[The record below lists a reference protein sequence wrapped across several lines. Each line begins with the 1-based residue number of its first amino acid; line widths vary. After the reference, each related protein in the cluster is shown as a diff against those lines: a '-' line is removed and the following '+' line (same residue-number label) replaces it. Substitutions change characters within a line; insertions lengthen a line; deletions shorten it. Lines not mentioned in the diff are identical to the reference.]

1 MHLFALATTSLNW
14 PILVPPF
21 VTQTKIVVC
30 LLFYKIKIFFCR
42 EATPTHFKF
51 FSMRQPHFC
60 HFWTFLLV
68 KLKPVFSYS
77 QLLLASPRE
86 IRVLIFQVFLVIQM
100 STDVPKSKNSKKKRA
115 KSDFFGRQNG
125 SFAHFCPTFFTLVSR
140 WLGPWPYQLD
150 VGSWDPQ
157 GTYPPPYSSNIQF
170 HSPPMFTFFL
180 SYGVKYARPSLCY
193 ALLA

>member
-1 MHLFALATTSLNW
+1 MSSLAPLEPPQNAVWNIFQLFVYFFLL
-14 PILVPPF
+14 
-21 VTQTKIVVC
+21 TKV
-30 LLFYKIKIFFCR
+30 IFSK

-51 FSMRQPHFC
+51 FLMRQPHFC

-68 KLKPVFSYS
+68 KLKPEISYS

-125 SFAHFCPTFFTLVSR
+125 SFAHFWPTFFTLVSR
-140 WLGPWPYQLD
+140 WLGPGPYQLD

-180 SYGVKYARPSLCY
+180 SYGVNE
-193 ALLA
+193 